1 MNKWNLSTL
10 KNLLELSICQTII
23 GLIFSRLHKSMLLQ
37 HHLLPHSLKHSP
49 LSSDVQKKNTKAF
62 YLSFTL
68 SCIVLRYAI
77 WNSKKSKKTE
87 IIQIP
92 MSVRSTFG
100 AQLAKFV
107 QSHSSI
113 TKSKYVAVFMIY
125 NNNTLLFYSSY
136 FTISISFSFGCL
148 VLCNLSRPR
157 NNVSWVQD
165 RES

>member
-113 TKSKYVAVFMIY
+113 TKSKYVLFLWFIIIIPCFL
-125 NNNTLLFYSSY
+125 TLHILQSQYHFHLVVWFYA
-136 FTISISFSFGCL
+136 I
-148 VLCNLSRPR
+148 
-157 NNVSWVQD
+157 
-165 RES
+165 